1 MNPYG
6 STFLGWS
13 AVVGELLIGAALVLT
28 AARLWRGP
36 TTLDRVM
43 ALDMVAVLSA
53 GAIIVHG
60 IATDDPSWVRVA
72 FALALVG
79 FLGTVFFAR
88 ALDWNEGGSL
98 PDKKGG
104 GGRGDESS

>member
-13 AVVGELLIGAALVLT
+13 AAVGELLIGAALVLT
-28 AARLWRGP
+28 VVRLWRGP

-43 ALDMVAVLSA
+43 ALDMIAVLSA
-53 GAIIVHG
+53 GVIIVHG

-72 FALALVG
+72 VALALVG

-88 ALDWNEGGSL
+88 ALDRTEDGSL
-98 PDKKGG
+98 PGRGG
-104 GGRGDESS
+104 GG